1 MPRYFRE
8 IEVPAGTTQA
18 QAVEVE
24 IEVDERFIQDAMAYI
39 DPGAKNQVS
48 VELIAGQKRL
58 FPTDDSDA
66 FRVPEVTDTAPIQV
80 LLPSTPNTLRWRA
93 FAPDTN
99 NDHIVLVFFDT
110 EDRDT
115 RVPLRHH
122 RTDRP
127 FSSVRRSALLLRL
140 PKPLHD
146 RQGRH
151 SVVCL

>member
-8 IEVPAGTTQA
+8 IEVPAGTTQS

-48 VELIAGQKRL
+48 VE
-58 FPTDDSDA
+58 
-66 FRVPEVTDTAPIQV
+66 
-80 LLPSTPNTLRWRA
+80 RA

-115 RVPLRHH
+115 RVQQVDIREADIFPE
-122 RTDRP
+122 TDVSDS
-127 FSSVRRSALLLRL
+127 FEDVDTVNSE
-140 PKPLHD
+140 
-146 RQGRH
+146 
-151 SVVCL
+151 

>member
-24 IEVDERFIQDAMAYI
+24 IEVDERFVQDAMAYI

-93 FAPDTN
+93 FAPNTN

-115 RVPLRHH
+115 RVQQVDIREADIFPE
-122 RTDRP
+122 TDVSDS
-127 FSSVRRSALLLRL
+127 FEDVDTVESE
-140 PKPLHD
+140 
-146 RQGRH
+146 
-151 SVVCL
+151 